1 MSSLSLGDRRRSP
14 CSGLKL
20 TSRSLEYLRTL
31 GSSVRYLVVSK
42 TVSRSL
48 EYLRA
53 VSSVRYLIVSET
65 SDDGEGLW
73 CLESEVGLVGSDL
86 LLCLAEEWEDIS
98 SLMRGE
104 DWFDWLESSLYLD
117 DDWLLNEWL
126 KWSSLAL
133 NERLEWSLERLD
145 VSLLRDDWLLD
156 CPSLCLGDVWLENC
170 STLFLEWPV
179 LSSLLFVED
188 SSLDLCFVVLC
199 AESLCSLS
207 AFSSL

>member
-14 CSGLKL
+14 CSRLKL

-53 VSSVRYLIVSET
+53 GSSVRYLIVSET

-86 LLCLAEEWEDIS
+86 LLCLAEEWEDTS

-117 DDWLLNEWL
+117 DDWLLDEWL

-199 AESLCSLS
+199 TESLCSLS